1 MRCGFG
7 AFCPPPAFF
16 STFCHSAGEPPV
28 GCYNQTITSPLFYSE
43 VRVIKHSLR
52 LAPYALSAC
61 GATAILTACGGTS
74 GTLASATSPALDA
87 RTTHFDQ
94 HRGSWIS
101 PDAKKA
107 KALLYVTDGPDN
119 DAYVYSY
126 PKRKLVGTLTYLN
139 DPNGMCVDAKG
150 DVFIT
155 ENYGQQIVEYA
166 HGGSTPIATLSD
178 PGWQPDGCSVD
189 PATGNVAVANIVTTE
204 FTQGSLAIYK
214 KGSNSPTY
222 YSPPGGSPGW
232 FSVNA
237 VGYDDKSNAFFAGSD
252 GFEGGPNFE
261 AGELPKGSSSSND
274 ITLNESIANPG
285 QVQWDGK
292 YITYADSNTGTVY
305 RFTISGGTGTE
316 VGATT
321 VNGCCSGNV
330 WYSWIAGKTLFE
342 AQTGGV
348 VAFYKYPAGGNATK
362 TMSLYAADSAVL
374 SVKKK

>member
-1 MRCGFG
+1 MKHNLRV
-7 AFCPPPAFF
+7 A
-16 STFCHSAGEPPV
+16 
-28 GCYNQTITSPLFYSE
+28 LFT
-43 VRVIKHSLR
+43 
-52 LAPYALSAC
+52 LSAY
-61 GATAILTACGGTS
+61 GAIAILAACGGTS
-74 GTLASATSPALDA
+74 GAFGPAVSPAVGA
-87 RTTHFDQ
+87 RTPVFDQ
-94 HRGSWIS
+94 HGRSWMS

-107 KALLYVTDGPDN
+107 KALLYVTDGNDN
-119 DAYVYSY
+119 DAYVYSW

-150 DVFIT
+150 DVYIT

-214 KGSNSPTY
+214 KGSTSPTY
-222 YSPPGGSPGW
+222 YTPPGGSPGW

-237 VGYDDKSNAFFAGSD
+237 VGYDNKSNAFFAGSD

-261 AGELPKGSSSSND
+261 AGELPSGGSSTKD
-274 ITLNESIANPG
+274 ISLNESIANPG

-292 YITYADSNTGTVY
+292 YITYADSDSGTVY
-305 RFTISGGTGTE
+305 RFTISGSTGTE

-321 VNGCCSGNV
+321 VKGCCSGNV
-330 WYSWIAGKTLFE
+330 WYSWIAGKTLIE

-362 TMSLYAADSAVL
+362 TMSLDEANSAVF
-374 SVKKK
+374 SVKKKK